1 MNLDSCASWFHNW
14 ANLHAH
20 DRPSAGKDPMKA
32 SPKTNRAL
40 PSNERRR
47 LAIGHYDYTSSH
59 HADWRPWGGLYDHKY
74 IPLPS
79 KAAFNKALDQLNID
93 SAERRATLLAELNGI
108 AVRYWEIR
116 RGVERPP
123 LKWYREHI
131 KPVRSAAR
139 RVVKLLERRR
149 RLNGLDRL
157 TRREMGRPLMTGPR
171 SGGES
176 EPIQQLLEQFI
187 RVCDKFLGRKDR
199 GGARKGSHILGA
211 ARQAANL
218 WEEVSRAPVPQSFDI
233 APDEHWEF
241 APSKRTF
248 TYPGPLFVQTVLQG
262 IDPALDITTI
272 RTALRNAL
280 SERNKQE
287 S

>member
-1 MNLDSCASWFHNW
+1 
-14 ANLHAH
+14 
-20 DRPSAGKDPMKA
+20 MK
-32 SPKTNRAL
+32 SSKTNKRAL

-47 LAIGHYDYTSSH
+47 LAIGYYDYTSSN
-59 HADWRPWGGLYDHKY
+59 HADWRPWGGLYDHKF
-74 IPLPS
+74 IPPPS
-79 KAAFNKALDQLNID
+79 KAAFSKALDQLNIG
-93 SAERRATLLAELNGI
+93 SADRRATLLSRLNSI
-108 AVRYWEIR
+108 AMRYWEIR

-139 RVVKLLERRR
+139 RVVKLLEGPR
-149 RLNGLDRL
+149 RLYGLDRL
-157 TRREMGRPLMTGPR
+157 TRREMGRPLMTGTR
-171 SGGES
+171 YGSES

-241 APSKRTF
+241 GPSRRTF
-248 TYPGPLFVQTVLQG
+248 TYSGPLFVQTVLQG
-262 IDPALDITTI
+262 IDPALDITRI

-280 SERNKQE
+280 SERDKQK